1 MKQYRQTKDYILFVE
16 AWCLLAWARLMIY
29 FFPFKKIVT
38 ILEDNPQIE
47 KADKKVSPMILNEI
61 SISINRA
68 CRHSFW
74 RTKCFEQALAG
85 KIMLKFRRINSS
97 VYFGVADNGTFMAHA
112 WLESEGLTIT
122 GSKEK
127 DQFAVINKF

>member
-1 MKQYRQTKDYILFVE
+1 MKQYRQTRDYILFVE
-16 AWCLLAWARLMIY
+16 AWCLLAFARLMIY
-29 FFPFKKIVT
+29 FSPFKKIVT
-38 ILEDNPQIE
+38 LLENNPQIE
-47 KADKKVSPMILNEI
+47 KTNKKVSPMILNEI

-68 CRHSFW
+68 CRRSFW

-112 WLESEGLTIT
+112 WLECEGQMIT
-122 GSKEK
+122 GDKGIDK
-127 DQFAVINKF
+127 FTIINKF